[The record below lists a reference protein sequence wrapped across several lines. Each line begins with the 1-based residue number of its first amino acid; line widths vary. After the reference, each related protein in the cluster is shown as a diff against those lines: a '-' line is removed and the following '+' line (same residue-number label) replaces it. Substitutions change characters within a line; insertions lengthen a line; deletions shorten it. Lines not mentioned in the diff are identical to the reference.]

1 MIAGVL
7 FAAIATSVAQPLP
20 VAWANWRYSRSIDLT
35 SRGATA
41 TIVIPSS
48 IYAKAD
54 PALRDLR
61 VIGPAGDAVP
71 FAIEAAA
78 SPAST
83 VWEDARLT
91 DRGFV
96 PHQYS
101 QAVADLG
108 NAKLEYS
115 VIDIA
120 TSLDGF
126 STRVDVDASDD
137 GRTWRTIRTGAPIY
151 DYRQDGLATN
161 TRVSFPVSTAR
172 FLRVRVMD
180 PSGAFAISG
189 VRVALVEGVPP
200 ETSRYGLHLSIPARN
215 ATAKTSTYTLAGIG
229 EVPIDHVRIDSS
241 TRHFVRTVDVQ
252 TSRDGAAWETVAG
265 GSIKRV
271 VPGQDALSIDFAQTQ
286 APRWR
291 LVIHDGDNA
300 PLQDVRVEGFGATRR
315 LYVDVAQNQHYRLIY
330 GNSRASEPEYDYAQ
344 THTAGALR
352 AAKAASLGPVVLNA
366 AYVSPEPQKPWS
378 ERNPWIIWVS
388 LAVVVVGIGSLAIR
402 TMSQPQ
408 PPPAP

>member
-20 VAWANWRYSRSIDLT
+20 VAWANWRYSRSIDLK

-78 SPAST
+78 SSAPT
-83 VWEDARLT
+83 VWEDAKLT

-108 NAKLEYS
+108 NARLEYS

-151 DYRQDGLATN
+151 DYRQDGLASN

-172 FLRVRVMD
+172 FLRVRVLD

-189 VRVALVEGVPP
+189 VRVAFVNGVPP
-200 ETSRYGLHLSIPARN
+200 ETSRYGPRLSAPARN
-215 ATAKTSTYTLAGIG
+215 ATAKTSTYMLTGLGQ
-229 EVPIDHVRIDSS
+229 VPIDHVRIDSES
-241 TRHFVRTVDVQ
+241 PHFVRTVDVQ
-252 TSRDGAAWETVAG
+252 TSGDGVSWETVASG
-265 GSIKRV
+265 QIKRV
-271 VPGQDALSIDFAQTQ
+271 VPGQDALSVDFTETH

-291 LVIHDGDNA
+291 LVMHDGDNA
-300 PLQDVRVEGFGATRR
+300 PLQNVRVEAFGATRR

-330 GNSRASEPEYDYAQ
+330 GNSRASEPVYDYAQ
-344 THTAGALR
+344 THTVQSLR
-352 AAKAASLGPVVLNA
+352 NAKAASLGPVELNS
-366 AYVSPEPQKPWS
+366 AYVSPEAQKPWS

-402 TMSQPQ
+402 TMTQ
-408 PPPAP
+408 PPPAA